1 LFRENV
7 PARALHTA
15 YSLL

>member
-7 PARALHTA
+7 PARALQTA
-15 YSLL
+15 YSL